1 MRKKIRRQRKRL
13 LKTFGKGTGLRKALK
28 RALKDKKF
36 NRRDAKKLTIKGAN
50 LKQLEKIRRK
60 SNRLSRFK
68 VDNKINTPGRLRS
81 TFRNTND
88 KRFSDDTPIRDVR
101 FGDAPNTSGQYVR
114 APEKETTPGTGT
126 GTGAGSGS
134 GTPTAAEVN
143 DELKIAA
150 LDTDSTPEGNLETL
164 ATESKFAGDMSG
176 TLAEQAAAADM
187 TIEQFKEK
195 MNDPAY
201 RMRVKGIRFADR
213 GTGGMTR
220 SQLARRGT
228 TGVFGRSGLRIQS
241 LNI

>member
-1 MRKKIRRQRKRL
+1 MRKKTKQQRKRL
-13 LKTFGKGTGLRKALK
+13 LNIFGKGSQRRKTLK
-28 RALKDKKF
+28 KALKDKEFGKGDF
-36 NRRDAKKLTIKGAN
+36 KKLTKQGAS
-50 LKQLEKIRRK
+50 LKKLQKIRRK
-60 SNRLSRFK
+60 SNKLSRFQVGDK
-68 VDNKINTPGRLRS
+68 VDTRREARKLYGRLTSSR
-81 TFRNTND
+81 
-88 KRFSDDTPIRDVR
+88 DTAANQQNPALDEQQPV
-101 FGDAPNTSGQYVR
+101 GPG
-114 APEKETTPGTGT
+114 KE
-126 GTGAGSGS
+126 
-134 GTPTAAEVN
+134 PTAPTASQIDDSLRISE
-143 DELKIAA
+143 
-150 LDTDSTPEGNLETL
+150 LDTDGTPEGNLETL